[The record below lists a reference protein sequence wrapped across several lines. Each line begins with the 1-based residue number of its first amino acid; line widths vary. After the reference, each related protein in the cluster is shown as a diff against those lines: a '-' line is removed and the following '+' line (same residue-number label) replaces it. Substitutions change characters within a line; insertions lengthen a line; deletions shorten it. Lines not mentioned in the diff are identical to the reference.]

1 MSFSNYLEDK
11 VLNHVFGGSAYTAP
25 TTLYIALLTS
35 APDDTSTGVSGQSN
49 SIAEVSGSGTGYTRK
64 SATFTVSGTAPTQAS
79 NSAELNWSA
88 TGSWGTVSHVAVLD
102 SGTIGQGNVLAYTN
116 LQDASGN
123 ARTVSVLNGDTF
135 RISASAL
142 NVRLD

>member
-25 TTLYIALLTS
+25 STLYIALLTS
-35 APDDTSTGVSGQSN
+35 APDDTSTGAN
-49 SIAEVSGSGTGYTRK
+49 ITEVSGSGTGYSRVTA
-64 SATFTVSGTAPTQAS
+64 SFSVSGTAPTQAS

-116 LQDASGN
+116 LQDASGST
-123 ARTVSVLNGDTF
+123 RTVSVLNGDTF